1 MSDMPQTPTT
11 TTGVIAYLNL
21 EGAAAASDFYQRA
34 FGAQELFRLPAEDGK
49 RLMHCH
55 LKINGA
61 DVMISDCFPEMG
73 GEEFRFQP
81 TSSITLHLQVTDID
95 AWVKRAVEAG
105 AKVTMPVE
113 KMFWGDFFGKI
124 VDPFQINWSLGETPK
139 A

>member
-1 MSDMPQTPTT
+1 
-11 TTGVIAYLNL
+11 
-21 EGAAAASDFYQRA
+21 
-34 FGAQELFRLPAEDGK
+34 
-49 RLMHCH
+49 MHCH
-55 LKINGA
+55 LKVNGA

-113 KMFWGDFFGKI
+113 LMFWGDRYGKI
-124 VDPFQINWSLGETPK
+124 LDPFQINWSLGETPK
-139 A
+139 K

>member
-1 MSDMPQTPTT
+1 MSDMPRAPAT

-61 DVMISDCFPEMG
+61 DVMVSDCFPEMG
-73 GEEFRFQP
+73 GEAFRFQP

-113 KMFWGDFFGKI
+113 LMFWGDRFGKI
-124 VDPFQINWSLGETPK
+124 LDPFQINWSLGETPK

>member
-61 DVMISDCFPEMG
+61 DVMVSDCFPEMG
-73 GEEFRFQP
+73 GEAFRFQP
-81 TSSITLHLQVTDID
+81 TNHDLTQESVPCL
-95 AWVKRAVEAG
+95 E
-105 AKVTMPVE
+105 P
-113 KMFWGDFFGKI
+113 
-124 VDPFQINWSLGETPK
+124 
-139 A
+139 

>member
-1 MSDMPQTPTT
+1 MSDMPTPPAVN
-11 TTGVIAYLNL
+11 GVVPYINL
-21 EGAAAASDFYQRA
+21 EGAAAASEFYQRA

-73 GEEFRFQP
+73 GDEFRFQP
-81 TSSITLHLQVTDID
+81 TNSMTLHLQVTDID
-95 AWVKRAVEAG
+95 AWVKRAVDAG
-105 AKVTMPVE
+105 ARLTMPVE
-113 KMFWGDFFGKI
+113 LMFWGDRFGKI
-124 VDPFQINWSLGETPK
+124 LDPFQINWSLGETPK

>member
-1 MSDMPQTPTT
+1 MSDMPQTPIT

-34 FGAQELFRLPAEDGK
+34 FGAQEVFRIPAEDGK

-113 KMFWGDFFGKI
+113 LMFWGDRYGKI
-124 VDPFQINWSLGETPK
+124 LDPFQINWSLGETPK
-139 A
+139 K

>member
-73 GEEFRFQP
+73 GDEFRFQP

-113 KMFWGDFFGKI
+113 LMFWGDRYGKI
-124 VDPFQINWSLGETPK
+124 LDPFQINWSLGETPK
-139 A
+139 K

>member
-1 MSDMPQTPTT
+1 MSDMPQTPIT

-34 FGAQELFRLPAEDGK
+34 FGAQEVFRIPAEDGK

-55 LKINGA
+55 LKVNGA

-113 KMFWGDFFGKI
+113 LMFWGDRYGKI
-124 VDPFQINWSLGETPK
+124 LDPFQINWSLGETPK
-139 A
+139 K

>member
-73 GEEFRFQP
+73 GDEFRFQP

-95 AWVKRAVEAG
+95 AWVKRAVEAC

-113 KMFWGDFFGKI
+113 LMFWGDRFGKI
-124 VDPFQINWSLGETPK
+124 LDPFQINWSLGETPK
-139 A
+139 K

>member
-34 FGAQELFRLPAEDGK
+34 FGAQEVFRIPAEDGK

-113 KMFWGDFFGKI
+113 LMFWGDRYGKI
-124 VDPFQINWSLGETPK
+124 LDPFQINWSLGETPK
-139 A
+139 K

>member
-61 DVMISDCFPEMG
+61 DVMVSDCFPEMG
-73 GEEFRFQP
+73 GEAFRFQP

-95 AWVKRAVEAG
+95 AWMKRAVEAG

-113 KMFWGDFFGKI
+113 LMFWGDRFGKI
-124 VDPFQINWSLGETPK
+124 LDPFQINWSLGETPK
-139 A
+139 R